1 MADEKTT
8 LLIDVQVSASEALK
22 RQEELKVS
30 LQQQKEV
37 LKQLEVEQGK
47 TSQAYI
53 AQEATVKNLNNQLA
67 ANGRVLTQMA
77 GTATTASGAYAELN
91 QRSAQAAQRAKD
103 LAAAYGMGDER
114 AKAAAK
120 EAKALSDQLKEV
132 DSSVG
137 QNQRRV
143 GDYAGELGKLSG
155 SLNSVYPGLGNFATG
170 MGAMTKSAI
179 AFIAT
184 PIGAVIAALGLAIS
198 ALTSYFKGSEEGANN
213 FAKISGILSS
223 VLGNL
228 SDIVQKVG
236 KYIFEAFSNPKKTL
250 EDFGNLLKDQIVN
263 RITGML
269 ELLPALGKAIS
280 LAFKGEFKEAGQIAG
295 NALGKVTL
303 GVDNVVEKFGKA
315 GEAIKKFGEEV
326 SKDGELAVKVAK
338 MRADAEKLERK
349 LIDDRALMEANI
361 SELRLK
367 AREQEK
373 YSAAERKKFL
383 IEAQNLQGKLGSQEK
398 QVASLR
404 YEALKLENTLSNT
417 TVENLKKESE
427 LKAAVSQS
435 DIKMNNEKKAML
447 REMNKINKELEKSGE
462 ELAAAN
468 AKRTEAEIKAFD
480 EAQKEMIASREAALK
495 AVNDL
500 QFGIEEEP
508 EVDTGSAV
516 QYQKDLEAAKQ
527 LIRESSDLAYLD
539 YQQELLDKE
548 YQAAIENANK
558 IGADTTAIEAAYVET
573 KKKLNQAEISAK
585 MDMASSFAGNL
596 SEIFGKNTK
605 IGKMAAAAQIA
616 IDTAKGAMA
625 AYTSTASI
633 PVVGPALGVVAAGAV
648 IAKGA
653 RSIKDVWAVKSGLKG
668 DSGGGG
674 ASVSTSAASGGM
686 PASVTGAL
694 VSRNS
699 GQVQQAATSQAVEA
713 ALKANPVQPVL
724 VTNDLTTALDQKV
737 QIKSDNSL

>member
-1 MADEKTT
+1 MADERTT

-143 GDYAGELGKLSG
+143 GDYAGELGKL
-155 SLNSVYPGLGNFATG
+155 PGVFGQVGGVVQNFAGT
-170 MGAMTKSAI
+170 
-179 AFIAT
+179 AT
-184 PIGAVIAALGLAIS
+184 TA
-198 ALTSYFKGSEEGANN
+198 
-213 FAKISGILSS
+213 SG
-223 VLGNL
+223 
-228 SDIVQKVG
+228 
-236 KYIFEAFSNPKKTL
+236 
-250 EDFGNLLKDQIVN
+250 
-263 RITGML
+263 
-269 ELLPALGKAIS
+269 
-280 LAFKGEFKEAGQIAG
+280 IAG
-295 NALGKVTL
+295 NAFTAIKTQAISLGKAFLTL
-303 GVDNVVEKFGKA
+303 PIG
-315 GEAIKKFGEEV
+315 AIVIVLGAIL
-326 SKDGELAVKVAK
+326 LAVNKVV
-338 MRADAEKLERK
+338 DAFRKNDAAATKLQQAFS
-349 LIDDRALMEANI
+349 ALTPI
-361 SELRLK
+361 SEGIAFIFDKLANVIASVALGAAKVFTAVMNLIPAFKKSAAAANELVVAQDNLEEKERQYTVNSAARNREIARLKKEAVNTQKYTDEQIAAMLKKADDLALANFEEDKKRKEEALRLIIATAK
-367 AREQEK
+367 QEK
-373 YSAAERKKFL
+373 DTSDKTANAIAQARAALFQSEEAYFSETLRLATKANAAAERVQKEK
-383 IEAQNLQGKLGSQEK
+383 EDKEKAAAERAAQRLKEQKEK
-398 QVASLR
+398 QEQR
-404 YEALKLENTLSNT
+404 DKENA
-417 TVENLKKESE
+417 EWR
-427 LKAAVSQS
+427 KAQ
-435 DIKMNNEKKAML
+435 
-447 REMNKINKELEKSGE
+447 
-462 ELAAAN
+462 
-468 AKRTEAEIKAFD
+468 TEAEIKAFD
-480 EAQKEMIASREAALK
+480 EAQKKMIASREAALK

-558 IGADTTAIEAAYVET
+558 IGVDTTAIESAYVET

-699 GQVQQAATSQAVEA
+699 GQVQQAATSQAVDA